1 MSLSVLKRKSSTKH
15 LSSRGENGFS
25 LNNPR
30 RVYSKS
36 GKGQTQ
42 TPMKGTA
49 LRGHGSCCGKFPIR
63 INKSQYVN
71 YDNHVRDFS
80 SDKMNQGISVKNHHG
95 SMAIRHKW
103 LKRGYPH
110 YIVKTTRQTDYD
122 TYHDNLHK
130 QSALQ
135 NDGETAITQDSCEG
149 NSCNKKTSDIVKNV
163 GPLTHSEYL
172 KSKYLQKRCL
182 PTPVSK
188 LHSPVP
194 INGPC
199 NSCGNG
205 NENQAVSQSKGVI
218 CE

>member
-1 MSLSVLKRKSSTKH
+1 M
-15 LSSRGENGFS
+15 
-25 LNNPR
+25 
-30 RVYSKS
+30 
-36 GKGQTQ
+36 
-42 TPMKGTA
+42 
-49 LRGHGSCCGKFPIR
+49 
-63 INKSQYVN
+63 
-71 YDNHVRDFS
+71 RDFS

-182 PTPVSK
+182 PTPISK

-205 NENQAVSQSKGVI
+205 NENQAVPQSKGVI